1 MLENEDKGIRIG
13 SYVTFLGAS
22 PKCLTEAA

>member
-1 MLENEDKGIRIG
+1 MLENEDKGNRIG

-22 PKCLTEAA
+22 TKCLAEAA